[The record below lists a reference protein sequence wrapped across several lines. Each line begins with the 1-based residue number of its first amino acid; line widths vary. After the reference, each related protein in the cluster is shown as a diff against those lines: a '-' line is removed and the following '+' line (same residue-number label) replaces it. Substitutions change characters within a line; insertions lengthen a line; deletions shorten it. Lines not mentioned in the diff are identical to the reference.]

1 MTLFKSHM
9 WNLSDRWELV
19 QVGSICFRVVLLLA
33 SCTLSWGP
41 HQGCLVPMGTP
52 FCFSWRLACGT
63 EERRERVSSFVRAS
77 ECRSVLPLH
86 KTILDC
92 VQQQGWGPGNWEIHR
107 LVSLEYGLD
116 WNRVVWCSGLRLIGQ
131 IKCEGFSMITHEK
144 YNLPLASES
153 AKFPLW
159 YVLQYSACIPSST
172 QKTQVLRGHTR
183 RTSSPTH

>member
-1 MTLFKSHM
+1 MRIGTSWFNRLQGCSTAGVLHIELGASPRLQGSHGDTFRLLLETGM
-9 WNLSDRWELV
+9 WYRRKK
-19 QVGSICFRVVLLLA
+19 GKGKSICQGIRVQRCLA
-33 SCTLSWGP
+33 FVWNDL
-41 HQGCLVPMGTP
+41 
-52 FCFSWRLACGT
+52 RLCATAGLRT
-63 EERRERVSSFVRAS
+63 Y
-77 ECRSVLPLH
+77 
-86 KTILDC
+86 
-92 VQQQGWGPGNWEIHR
+92 WEIHC

-116 WNRVVWCSGLRLIGQ
+116 WNRVVWCRVVWCSGLRLIGQ

-183 RTSSPTH
+183 RTSIPTH